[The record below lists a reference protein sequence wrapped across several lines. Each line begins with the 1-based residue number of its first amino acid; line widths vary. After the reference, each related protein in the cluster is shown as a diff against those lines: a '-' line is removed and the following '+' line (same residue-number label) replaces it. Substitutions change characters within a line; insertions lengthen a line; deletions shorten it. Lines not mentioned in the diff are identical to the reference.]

1 MSTTQDLYN
10 NAILREAKAANA
22 AVRLEQPAQTVTL
35 DNPLCGD
42 RVTLDLRLGDGGDA
56 RVEAVGHKTRGCM
69 LTQAAAAVLTRRAP
83 GSTPDELRE
92 VVRALEASL
101 RGDEGGDPVWPE
113 LAMFRPVR
121 AIRSRHECVLLPFH
135 ALEDALKEK
144 APER

>member
-1 MSTTQDLYN
+1 MSATQDLYN
-10 NAILREAKAANA
+10 DAILREAKAANT

-42 RVTLDLRLGDGGDA
+42 RVTLDLRLGDGGA

-69 LTQAAAAVLTRRAP
+69 LTQAAASVLARRAP
-83 GSTPDELRE
+83 GSTPDELRG

-101 RGDEGGDPVWPE
+101 RGDDADPAWPE